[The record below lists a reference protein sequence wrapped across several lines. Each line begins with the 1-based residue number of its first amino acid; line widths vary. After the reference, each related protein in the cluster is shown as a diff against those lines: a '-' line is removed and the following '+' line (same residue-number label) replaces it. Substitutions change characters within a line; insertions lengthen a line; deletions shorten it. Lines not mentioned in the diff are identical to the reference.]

1 MRQVTDLKEIQSLG
15 LKILSDVDMF
25 CQEHGITYFLAYGT
39 LLGAIRHGG
48 FIPWDDDID
57 IWIKREDYNRLVDAF
72 PEWGA
77 SHGLYLNSPKTVHK
91 YNRPHS
97 QICLSDTV
105 LLQNQRDD
113 QFEEGYYID
122 VFPIDGLPANAF
134 LRWLRIKHLQF
145 LKNICTLSAYTVKAD
160 EKKTFKKKILLL
172 ASRLFKNKDTQK
184 TMLRYEKVAGLNDCS
199 SSAYLQIIAP
209 GKNRGRNMVLPATDF
224 QDLEIRRFEGMLAAI
239 PCGYDDVLSKLY
251 GDYMTP
257 PPEDQRKPHHD
268 FRLYYKE

>member
-1 MRQVTDLKEIQSLG
+1 M
-15 LKILSDVDMF
+15 
-25 CQEHGITYFLAYGT
+25 
-39 LLGAIRHGG
+39 
-48 FIPWDDDID
+48 
-57 IWIKREDYNRLVDAF
+57 
-72 PEWGA
+72 
-77 SHGLYLNSPKTVHK
+77 
-91 YNRPHS
+91 
-97 QICLSDTV
+97 
-105 LLQNQRDD
+105 
-113 QFEEGYYID
+113 
-122 VFPIDGLPANAF
+122 
-134 LRWLRIKHLQF
+134 
-145 LKNICTLSAYTVKAD
+145 KNICTLSAYTVKAD